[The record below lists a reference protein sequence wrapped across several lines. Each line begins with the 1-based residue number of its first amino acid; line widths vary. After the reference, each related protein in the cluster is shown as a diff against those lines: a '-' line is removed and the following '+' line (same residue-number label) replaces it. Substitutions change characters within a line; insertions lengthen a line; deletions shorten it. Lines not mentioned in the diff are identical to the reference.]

1 MMTLTHDSKADL
13 LAGCRLFVGLSPEQL
28 AVVAERAVEVE
39 FPSERVI
46 ARQGEVGTGFFV
58 VAAGTVRVVRDGETL
73 NRLGPGDFF
82 GEMSVLDQM
91 PRVAAVIAE
100 TPVTCLGIA
109 SWEFERLLLEQPA
122 LALAILRGVARR
134 LRAVVEDHSH

>member
-1 MMTLTHDSKADL
+1 MTLTHDSKADL

>member
-1 MMTLTHDSKADL
+1 MTLTHDSKADL

-58 VAAGTVRVVRDGETL
+58 VASGTVRVVRDGETL